1 MYQRNFGNFSVNY
14 STVVAVVI
22 IVAGIIGL
30 IGVFSMGKAVI
41 IVTPRVSNVATDFS
55 SQIATDGSSKDALS
69 GTLFETTVSTSGKG
83 EATGTE
89 VPKDTNIVG
98 VVTLI
103 NNYTK
108 EQTLVATTRLL
119 SPDKVLLRL
128 KDKVTIPAGGKI
140 TAQVYADDQDAFKEI
155 PATMFLIPGLWQGL
169 QDKIYAESKDVIK
182 NKPSEIKVVK
192 AADIVKA
199 KENIAKDV
207 DAKAI
212 QEFSN
217 NLPASQNFLIAV
229 VNRESI
235 DESVGAKI
243 GDAVSSFDVSVKQKV
258 SLIAVEK
265 QQIIAL
271 ANTKVKTIVSE
282 DRNVLDIDSD
292 SLSYTTSK
300 YDAKTKSAEI
310 KIHAEAKTVIKETN
324 SILDKSKL
332 VGLTPKGVQL
342 YLLNFDEIENVDVQL
357 SPFWVKKTPNN
368 LNKIFV
374 QVK

>member
-14 STVVAVVI
+14 STVVAVVV
-22 IVAGIIGL
+22 IVAVLIGL

-41 IVTPRVSNVATDFS
+41 VVTPRVSNIATDFS
-55 SQIATDGSSKDALS
+55 SQIVTDGSSKGALS
-69 GTLFETTVSTSGKG
+69 GILFETIVSMSGKG
-83 EATGTE
+83 ESTGTE
-89 VPKDTNIVG
+89 VPKDTNVIG

-103 NNYTK
+103 NNYSK
-108 EQTLVATTRLL
+108 EQSLVATTRLL

-128 KDKVTIPAGGKI
+128 KDKVSIPAGGKI
-140 TAQVYADDQDAFKEI
+140 TAQVYADDPDAFKDI
-155 PATMFLIPGLWQGL
+155 PATMFTIPGLWQGL

-182 NKPSEIKVVK
+182 NKPSEIKIVK

-212 QEFSN
+212 QEFLN
-217 NLPASQNFLIAV
+217 NLPNSQNFLIAS
-229 VNRESI
+229 VNRESV
-235 DESVGAKI
+235 DESVSAKVGEAI
-243 GDAVSSFDVSVKQKV
+243 SSFDVIVKQKV
-258 SLIAVEK
+258 SLMAVEK
-265 QQIIAL
+265 DQIIAL
-271 ANTKVKTIVSE
+271 ANAKVKTIISE
-282 DRNVLDIDSD
+282 DRNVLDIDSA
-292 SLSYTTSK
+292 SLSYTTNK
-300 YDAKTKSAEI
+300 YDAKNKTAEI
-310 KIHAEAKTVIKETN
+310 KVHAEAKTVIKETN

-332 VGLTPKGVQL
+332 VGLTPKGAQL
-342 YLLNFDEIENVDVQL
+342 YLLNFDEIESVDVQL

>member
-22 IVAGIIGL
+22 IVAVIIGL
-30 IGVFSMGKAVI
+30 IGIFSLGKAVI
-41 IVTPRVSNVATDFS
+41 VVTPRISNIAVDFS
-55 SQIATDGSSKDALS
+55 AQIVTDGSSKDALS
-69 GTLFETTVSTSGKG
+69 GTLFETTALASGKG
-83 EATGTE
+83 EATGAE
-89 VPKDTNIVG
+89 VPKGTNIIG

-140 TAQVYADDQDAFKEI
+140 TVQVYADNPDAFKEI
-155 PATMFLIPGLWQGL
+155 PATMFTIPGLWQGL

-199 KENIAKDV
+199 KENITKDIDV
-207 DAKAI
+207 KAI

-217 NLPASQNFLIAV
+217 NLPDSQNFLIAV
-229 VNRESI
+229 VGRESI
-235 DESVGAKI
+235 DESVGAKV
-243 GDAVSSFDVSVKQKV
+243 GDAVSAFDVSIKQKMT
-258 SLIAVEK
+258 LIAVEK
-265 QQIIAL
+265 EQIIGL

-282 DRNVLDIDSD
+282 ERNVLAIDSD

-300 YDAKTKSAEI
+300 YNVKTKSAEI
-310 KIHAEAKTVIKETN
+310 KIHAEAKTVIKDTN